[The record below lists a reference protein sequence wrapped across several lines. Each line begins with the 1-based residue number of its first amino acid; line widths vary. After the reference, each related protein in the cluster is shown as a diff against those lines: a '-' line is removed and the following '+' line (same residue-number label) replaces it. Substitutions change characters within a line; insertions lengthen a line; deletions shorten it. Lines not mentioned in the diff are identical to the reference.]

1 MDGARGKPLRALGV
15 ALLVLLLLSEFAA
28 VVSSVADPPSPADV
42 EAAER
47 RVDLARDGLAAV
59 TARLSEARSEV
70 AAVRSRIVSTEAEIR
85 RIARR
90 VLREEDA
97 VVEVAQEMYKDGSAA
112 VLVGLLSA
120 DSIAELESG
129 VRYLRSSGKAHVR
142 ELEALAVD
150 RKLLAARLDELDD
163 ARARAQDLLVEVER
177 LEASVRE
184 ELADRRA
191 ELATVRTQRA
201 AYLRNLAD
209 LEAANEA
216 AEQAAAEAAVAAA
229 PAPVP
234 NVPQSVDWDA
244 IAQCESGG
252 NWALDGQYDGGLQF
266 HPATWLGYGGGRY
279 ARYAWQATREQQI
292 AIAERVL
299 AAQGPSAWPNC
310 FSDGA

>member
-1 MDGARGKPLRALGV
+1 MDGARGRPLRALGI
-15 ALLVLLLLSEFAA
+15 ALLALTLLTEFAA
-28 VVSSVADPPSPADV
+28 VVSSAADPPSAADV
-42 EAAER
+42 ESAER

-59 TARLSEARSEV
+59 TARLSDARSEV
-70 AAVRSRIVSTEAEIR
+70 AAVRSRIVSTEAEVR

-97 VVEVAQEMYKDGSAA
+97 VVEVAQEMYKDGSEA

-120 DSIAELESG
+120 ESIAELESG
-129 VRYLRSSGKAHVR
+129 VRYLRSSGRAHIQ
-142 ELEALAVD
+142 EIEALAVD
-150 RKLLAARLDELDD
+150 RKLLSARLDELDG
-163 ARARAQDLLVEVER
+163 ARDRAQELLVEVEQ

-191 ELATVRTQRA
+191 ELASVRSQRA
-201 AYLRNLAD
+201 AYLKHLAD
-209 LEAANEA
+209 LEAASKEA
-216 AEQAAAEAAVAAA
+216 ERAAAEAAVAAA
-229 PAPVP
+229 PPPVLD
-234 NVPQSVDWDA
+234 VRQSVDWDA

-252 NWALDGQYDGGLQF
+252 NWAFDGQYDGGLQF

-292 AIAERVL
+292 AIAEKVL

-310 FSDGA
+310 FGYGG